1 MIKPDLHDDYKHF
14 AARCWRSSTNFFGDD
29 LPKHVKELTDVNR
42 VGKKVSTHSGRLT
55 TKPAYNRHNYAHS
68 RGRLGNQQYRK
79 PFLGSWKRAHK
90 HSLDFRENQS
100 VSVKCLTCVDNVE
113 ARNISKQS
121 IDSVGGRLKP
131 FSPQW
136 QCLLSNMF
144 ILKVVL
150 LSKVTLSF
158 PFTFRKYE
166 L

>member
-1 MIKPDLHDDYKHF
+1 M
-14 AARCWRSSTNFFGDD
+14 
-29 LPKHVKELTDVNR
+29 KELTDVNR

-68 RGRLGNQQYRK
+68 RGRFGNQQYRK

-90 HSLDFRENQS
+90 HTLDFKRRGRENQS

-136 QCLLSNMF
+136 QCLLLSNMF

-150 LSKVTLSF
+150 LSKVTLRF